1 MGHTH
6 YWTTNSQIPQNEW
19 DAFITDAQKIL
30 GVLGVPLTGNEDV
43 PQDRTP
49 ILHDG
54 MVYFNGVGDDGAETF
69 VLTPNPDDAFCKTY
83 QRPYDEPVMA
93 VLSLA
98 KHHFG
103 SRIHVTSDGHP
114 LEWEDAVRKVRSAF
128 GYGDFP
134 YDEAD
139 LRNTFREEYAERYI
153 ADLIRLRADM
163 GINQPNSATA

>member
-6 YWTTNSQIPQNEW
+6 YWTTNSHIPQDLW

-43 PQDRTP
+43 PQDRSP

-54 MVYFNGVGDDGAETF
+54 MVCFNGIGDDGAEMF
-69 VLTPNPDDAFCKTY
+69 VFTPNPDDSWCKTY

-93 VLSLA
+93 VLILA

-103 SRIHVTSDGHP
+103 SRIHVASDGIP
-114 LEWEDAVRKVRSAF
+114 VEWENAVRKVRSAF

-134 YDEAD
+134 YNETDI
-139 LRNTFREEYAERYI
+139 RNTFIEKY
-153 ADLIRLRADM
+153 ADLFVNDFIRLRADM
-163 GINQPNSATA
+163 GIQQNSSSTV